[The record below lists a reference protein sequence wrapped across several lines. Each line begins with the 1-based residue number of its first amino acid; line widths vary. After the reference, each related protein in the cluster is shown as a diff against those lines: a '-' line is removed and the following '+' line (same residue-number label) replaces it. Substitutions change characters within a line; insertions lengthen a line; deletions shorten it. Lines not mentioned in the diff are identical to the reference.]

1 MPCKYNNMMEAFG
14 SVGCEFWEEGGASG
28 ATAFAF
34 YLSDDRSIVVLIT
47 DDYGMCE
54 HPTDETRVFTLGLYK
69 EDEPLNITTV
79 DCQALGNDLCKITDN
94 VMFHLEALITPH
106 GL

>member
-1 MPCKYNNMMEAFG
+1 MTCKYTTMMEAFG
-14 SVGCEFWEEGGASG
+14 SLGCEFWEEGGASG

-47 DDYGMCE
+47 DDDGMCE
-54 HPTDETRVFTLGLYK
+54 HPTDATRVFTVGLY
-69 EDEPLNITTV
+69 EDEKPVDIATV
-79 DCQALGNDLCKITDN
+79 DCRALGNNLCEITAK
-94 VMFHLEALITPH
+94 VMFRLEALIIPH